1 MNCIQRNGDITGY
14 SVRYGVQGDGNTQTE
29 SVSRGDTTETI
40 ISGLQ
45 SSTNYS
51 IELAA
56 VNSAGIGVSSNP
68 VNQLTQ
74 GMHVIIIIIVVTN
87 FNSHFVI

>member
-1 MNCIQRNGDITGY
+1 M
-14 SVRYGVQGDGNTQTE
+14 RYGVQGSGE
-29 SVSRGDTTETI
+29 GDKTVEITSGDSNGGMYL

-56 VNSAGIGVSSNP
+56 VNSVNTGVYSTDEFR
-68 VNQLTQ
+68 LTQ
-74 GMHVIIIIIVVTN
+74 RMYAVN
-87 FNSHFVI
+87 